1 MNINAYRARTCGILL
16 PWCLL
21 ISPNFPCWIFWG
33 LEKDFVSQLSL
44 TLRRPRFLAL
54 WRPRFVALW
63 RPRFVIRQSVLLE
76 TYAVYLRFRR
86 IYTTDSRS
94 EAPNCIR
101 FFADFGWWQNRGSPP
116 NIFSSNAYTS
126 MQHGFEMEPVPN
138 NLPQLDYL
146 TLLCT
151 FTGASTLRAPIN
163 SLNT

>member
-21 ISPNFPCWIFWG
+21 ISQNFPCWIFWG
-33 LEKDFVSQLSL
+33 LEKYFVSQLSL

-54 WRPRFVALW
+54 WHPRFL
-63 RPRFVIRQSVLLE
+63 IRQSVLLE

-101 FFADFGWWQNRGSPP
+101 FFS
-116 NIFSSNAYTS
+116 
-126 MQHGFEMEPVPN
+126 
-138 NLPQLDYL
+138 L
-146 TLLCT
+146 TLVGGKTEAALPIY
-151 FTGASTLRAPIN
+151 SVRMLTLACSMPSRWNQFRIVHCSWITWRCSA
-163 SLNT
+163 LLLVQARCAHL